1 MLNLDDSAAYERID
15 RSNLYP
21 EMIALPEQ
29 LMAAWDLGS
38 RLPLPAWSDL
48 RQILIAGMG
57 GSAIGADLLA
67 AYAEPIAKIPIV
79 VHRDYDLPAWASGA
93 QTLVIASSHSGD
105 TEETLSVFSQAVARG
120 CRLLVVTTG
129 GQLAELAQSRGIPVW
144 QYNHSG
150 QPRMAVG
157 WSFGLLLA
165 AVFREGLIPDPQAE
179 LEEAIQAMREQR
191 GGLSREQ
198 PSATNPA
205 KRQAGQLMGRG
216 VLVLGA
222 GVLAPVARRWKGQI
236 NELAK
241 AWAGFEAIP
250 EADHNTLTG
259 ISHPAETL
267 SHTVVLLLKSPA
279 DHPRNRL
286 RLDLTKKLLML
297 EGVGTD
303 FYEAPGK
310 SRLSNQWAAIH
321 FGDYLAYYLAL
332 AYETDPTPI
341 PNIQNLKAEM
351 GAGT

>member
-29 LMAAWDLGS
+29 LAAAWDLGS

-67 AYAEPIAKIPIV
+67 AYAELIAKIPIV

-191 GGLSREQ
+191 GGLSREE

-310 SRLSNQWAAIH
+310 SPLSNQWAAIH

>member
-21 EMIALPEQ
+21 ELIALPEQ

-67 AYAEPIAKIPIV
+67 AYAEPIAKIPIA

-144 QYNHSG
+144 QYIHSG

-198 PSATNPA
+198 PSVTNPA

-297 EGVGTD
+297 EGIGTD
-303 FYEAPGK
+303 YYEAPGK